1 MNKQNKDF
9 INYYYSV
16 KLYEMIPKK
25 AYDNIEEI
33 QKKFNSQEEKLDQ
46 FL

>member
-9 INYYYSV
+9 INYFYSV

-33 QKKFNSQEEKLDQ
+33 QKNFNSQE
-46 FL
+46 